1 MKINFTKIIDKF
13 ISTKPHSMSADG
25 WENPFA
31 SPNGH
36 IVVSETEN
44 MKKRMG
50 RLGQIKTAYINKV
63 TLTQNTAMNVLPV
76 TPTDGF
82 VAIPYKIIMSI
93 SGPGLLYLDWQQQK
107 GQTGGT
113 NGADNIFTKYMTGAG
128 SWELDLSGEVMVGN
142 GGFINLVAN
151 PDGTGTFA
159 WASIIYAEEME

>member
-1 MKINFTKIIDKF
+1 MGYLMELANKF
-13 ISTKPHSMSADG
+13 VPNRPHASSADG

-36 IVVSETEN
+36 IVVSETES
-44 MKKRMG
+44 MKKRMA

-63 TLTQNTAMNVLPV
+63 TLTQGSAMNVLPI

-82 VAIPYKIIMSI
+82 VAIPYKIVMSI
-93 SGPGLLYLDWQQQK
+93 SAPGLLYLDWQQQK

-113 NGADNIFTKYMTGAG
+113 NGADNIFTHYMPAAG
-128 SWELDLSGEVMVGN
+128 SWELDLNGEVMVGN
-142 GGFINLVAN
+142 GGYINLVAN